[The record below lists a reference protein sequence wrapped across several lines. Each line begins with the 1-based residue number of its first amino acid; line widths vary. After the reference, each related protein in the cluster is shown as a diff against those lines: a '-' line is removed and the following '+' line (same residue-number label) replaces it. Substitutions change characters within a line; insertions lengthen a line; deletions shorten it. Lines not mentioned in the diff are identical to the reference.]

1 MWAATCA
8 TFGFFSS
15 WRMMRSSVLT
25 CSPVSGSVSKMSFF
39 AYQTR
44 VRKYGSWPRST
55 QLSHQPGPSFWQFC
69 RSGEGSRRGTKRPSG
84 VTSTSNCEYGQMGCI
99 ILTMRIDELSLT
111 PWENPGIF
119 LSCSLAAIFSPIPD
133 RRWSLAGPAIA
144 GVALFPQTPSLG
156 TEAPDRLHRDGQGA
170 PCPSWSLTPGCER
183 LPGKVHSSLDGLRR
197 LVEDDLHVTWPEPR
211 SSSRSPTRPRRS

>member
-55 QLSHQPGPSFWQFC
+55 QLSHQPAPSFWQFC
-69 RSGEGSRRGTKRPSG
+69 RSGDGSRRGTNRPSG

-111 PWENPGIF
+111 PWENPGIY
-119 LSCSLAAIFSPIPD
+119 LSVSLAILLLLVVVPTDDAGLQMPHPNLRVDVDGDSGGCYPAAEAIVF
-133 RRWSLAGPAIA
+133 RHGFPA
-144 GVALFPQTPSLG
+144 
-156 TEAPDRLHRDGQGA
+156 R
-170 PCPSWSLTPGCER
+170 
-183 LPGKVHSSLDGLRR
+183 
-197 LVEDDLHVTWPEPR
+197 
-211 SSSRSPTRPRRS
+211 